1 MRNRLVFRTR
11 DSSVLAIVAA
21 IVFLTVLL
29 PVILEPHSSVGKRS
43 SLSVI
48 LFLTELGLGRSAF
61 AAVIATRDG
70 VVVRNII
77 RTRRVSWG
85 DIVAFRMAP
94 GFAGVLIRTD
104 GSKMALEG
112 LGVIRVARKRAI
124 GRNRDLF
131 DSLNHLVELAKA
143 GDIEALDGIIRQRK
157 YA

>member
-1 MRNRLVFRTR
+1 MRDRLVYRTR

-29 PVILEPHSSVGKRS
+29 PVILEPHSSVAKRG

-94 GFAGVLIRTD
+94 GFAGVLVRTD
-104 GSKMALEG
+104 GSKMSLEG

-124 GRNRDLF
+124 GRNRHLF

-143 GDIEALDGIIRQRK
+143 GDIEALDGIIRQREH
-157 YA
+157 A